1 MLITGKFME
10 KPCRITYEPPV
21 VGFIEMNSE
30 GIICES
36 GNLDEDID
44 ED

>member
-1 MLITGKFME
+1 ME

-21 VGFIEMNSE
+21 VWFIEMNSE

-36 GNLDEDID
+36 EEFEEGHDVD
-44 ED
+44 